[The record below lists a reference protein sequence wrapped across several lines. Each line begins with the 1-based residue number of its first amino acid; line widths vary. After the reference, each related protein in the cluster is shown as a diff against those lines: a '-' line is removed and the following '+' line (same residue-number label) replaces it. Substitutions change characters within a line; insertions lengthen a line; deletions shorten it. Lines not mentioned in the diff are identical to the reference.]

1 MQKEKMK
8 THKAFSTA
16 HRQAQDI
23 MPGTK
28 NTPPDITAVQ
38 AIYRASIY
46 KRLFILG
53 CLAAGVVLSVGAN
66 FLVGP
71 AHLSPTL
78 FLHTLFNPASVPQ
91 QTAIIVW
98 QIRMPYALMAAC
110 IGGALG
116 LAGAEMQ
123 TVLANPLASPFTLG
137 VSAAGAFGA
146 SLAIVLQWHIAGVP
160 DNWLVAGCAFVFSVF
175 SVFALDMLT
184 RFRQADTSTVIL
196 CGVALVFSF
205 QALVALMQFVA
216 SEDTLQDL
224 VFWTLGSLSRATW
237 ATLALLAGS
246 LALIFPLSLRSAGNL
261 TLLRMGEER
270 AASLGVDVP
279 HLRRAALLRISFLC
293 ALSVAFVGVIGFV
306 GLVAPHI
313 ARRLVGEDHHFSLPA
328 SLLTGA
334 LVLSVSSLVA
344 RILVP
349 GIVVPLGI
357 ITSLVGIPF
366 FLAII
371 LKQRPMV

>member
-1 MQKEKMK
+1 MK

-16 HRQAQDI
+16 HRQAQDT
-23 MPGTK
+23 MPGLK
-28 NTPPDITAVQ
+28 NTLPDLTAVQ
-38 AIYRASIY
+38 VTYRASIY

-53 CLAAGVVLSVGAN
+53 CLAVGVVLSLGAN

-78 FLHTLFNPASVPQ
+78 FLHTLFNSASVPQ

-146 SLAIVLQWHIAGVP
+146 SLAIVLQWHITGVP

-237 ATLALLAGS
+237 ASLALLAGS
-246 LALIFPLSLRSAGNL
+246 LVLIFPLSLHSAGRL

-279 HLRRAALLRISFLC
+279 RLRRATLLRISFLC

-313 ARRLVGEDHHFSLPA
+313 ARRLVGEDHHFSLPG

-334 LVLSVSSLVA
+334 LILSVSSLVA

>member
-1 MQKEKMK
+1 M
-8 THKAFSTA
+8 HKAFSSA
-16 HRQAQDI
+16 QRQAQDT
-23 MPGTK
+23 MPSPK
-28 NTPPDITAVQ
+28 DMLPDITVVQ
-38 AIYRASIY
+38 ATYRTSIY
-46 KRLFILG
+46 KRLLILG
-53 CLAAGVVLSVGAN
+53 CLIMSVILSLGAT

-71 AHLSPTL
+71 AHLSPAL
-78 FLHTLFNPASVPQ
+78 FLQTLFNSASVPQ

-110 IGGALG
+110 VGGALG

-146 SLAIVLQWHIAGVP
+146 SLAIVLQWHIPGVP
-160 DNWLVAGCAFVFSVF
+160 DNWLVAGCAFIFSVF
-175 SVFALDMLT
+175 SVFALDLLT
-184 RFRQADTSTVIL
+184 RLRQADTSTVIL

-205 QALVALMQFVA
+205 QSLVALMQFVA

-246 LALIFPLSLRSAGNL
+246 LALIFPFSLRAAGGL
-261 TLLRMGEER
+261 TLLQMGEER
-270 AASLGVDVP
+270 AASLGIDIP
-279 HLRRAALLRISFLC
+279 HLRRAALLRISLLC

-313 ARRLVGEDHHFSLPA
+313 ARRLVGEDHHFSLPG

-334 LVLSVSSLVA
+334 LILSVSALVA

-349 GIVVPLGI
+349 GIIVPLGI